1 MASPRAGWY
10 ELHRTERQGEALAN
24 ALGLPEAVE
33 RSLAG
38 FVDAAKAAFAAD
50 LASIVLFGSGAE
62 QNLRPT
68 SDVNILVV
76 LKRFDQ
82 AQADGLREP
91 LRFAHAAIE
100 LNAMFVLEAEV
111 PAAMEAFAVKF
122 SDILHR
128 HRLLYG
134 GDPFAAVEIS
144 NAALLRRLRQV
155 LLNQQIRLR
164 ERYILLSLREEQL
177 GRVIADAA
185 PPLRASAASLLQLQ
199 GNPAPSPKKALER
212 LVAGFGD
219 PALTAVLAA
228 MTKVRGNERLD
239 PGQGPAV
246 LIDLM
251 RLVERMRAEVDR
263 LGVPD

>member
-1 MASPRAGWY
+1 M
-10 ELHRTERQGEALAN
+10 
-24 ALGLPEAVE
+24 GLPETVE
-33 RSLAG
+33 RAIGSFL
-38 FVDAAKAAFAAD
+38 DAAKPAFGAD
-50 LASIVLFGSGAE
+50 LVSVVLFGSGAE

-68 SDVNILVV
+68 SDVNILLV

-82 AQADGLREP
+82 TQADQLREP

-100 LNAMFVLEAEV
+100 LNAMFMLEAEV

-128 HRLLYG
+128 HRVLHG
-134 GDPFAAVEIS
+134 GDPFSSVTVS
-144 NAALLRRLRQV
+144 DAALLRRLKQV

-164 ERYILLSLREEQL
+164 ERYILMSLREEQL

-185 PPLRASAASLLQLQ
+185 PPLRASAASILQLE

-212 LVAGFGD
+212 VVAALNDPGLSAVLVA
-219 PALTAVLAA
+219 
-228 MTKVRGNERLD
+228 MSKVRGGERLE
-239 PGQGPAV
+239 PGQAPAI

-251 RLVERMRAEVDR
+251 RLIERLRTQAEQ
-263 LGVPD
+263 LGKD